1 VSTRPAAFLARMIA
15 DLKRR
20 GVTLETTT
28 KGLKIRGPR
37 GVVERWER
45 AILGENKAVVADLIR
60 PRSVAELNPP
70 LDPLR
75 RVPCQTVPPD
85 RYDRETDSW
94 DRFGST
100 VGDRRIAAFRA
111 ALRGDHPNPTGE

>member
-1 VSTRPAAFLARMIA
+1 MSTRPAAFLARMIA

-45 AILGENKAVVADLIR
+45 AILGENKAAVLDLIR
-60 PRSVAELNPP
+60 PRTVAELNPP

-85 RYDRETDSW
+85 RYDRVTDSW

-100 VGDRRIAAFRA
+100 ASDRRRAAFRA
-111 ALRGDHPNPTGE
+111 ALRGDNPNPTGE

>member
-1 VSTRPAAFLARMIA
+1 MSTRPGAFLARLIA

-20 GVTLETTT
+20 GVTLEATT

-45 AILGENKAVVADLIR
+45 ATLGENKVVVADLIR
-60 PRSVAELNPP
+60 VRTPTELNPP

-75 RVPCQTVPPD
+75 RVPCQTVSPD

-94 DRFGST
+94 DRFGFTAS
-100 VGDRRIAAFRA
+100 DRWIAAFRA
-111 ALRGDHPNPTGE
+111 ALRGETPYPTGE

>member
-1 VSTRPAAFLARMIA
+1 MSTRPGAFLARMVA

-20 GVTLETTT
+20 GVTLEATT
-28 KGLKIRGPR
+28 KGLKVRGPR

-45 AILGENKAVVADLIR
+45 AILGENKAAVFDLIR

-75 RVPCQTVPPD
+75 RVPCQTVSPD

-100 VGDRRIAAFRA
+100 ASDRRLAVLRA
-111 ALRGDHPNPTGE
+111 ALRGDNPNPTGE